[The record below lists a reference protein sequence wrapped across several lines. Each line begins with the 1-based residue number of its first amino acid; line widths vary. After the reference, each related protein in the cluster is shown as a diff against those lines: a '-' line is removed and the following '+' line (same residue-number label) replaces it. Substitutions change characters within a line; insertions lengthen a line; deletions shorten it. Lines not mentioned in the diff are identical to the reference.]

1 MKRLL
6 VFIVTF
12 ALLFSLA
19 ACGNDE
25 YAGRYNLTSI
35 SGIPN
40 ITAESYDYNYIELD
54 NRGNYTLENKIYGTK
69 TTQTGE
75 YEVDG
80 ETLFVRTEDGSTMVE
95 EEYII
100 RDGQIIIEFEGIR
113 MVLTKDEE

>member
-6 VFIVTF
+6 AVIITF
-12 ALLFSLA
+12 TLLFTLA

-25 YAGRYNLTSI
+25 HAGRYNLTSI
-35 SGIPN
+35 TGIPSV
-40 ITAESYDYNYIELD
+40 TADSYDYNYIELD

-69 TTQTGE
+69 TSQTGE

-80 ETLFVRTEDGSTMVE
+80 ETLIVRTEDGNTTVE

-100 RDGQIIIEFEGIR
+100 RDNQIIIEFEGIR